1 MNKLDIILR
10 TPEPVKQ
17 NIMNKLSLLS
27 LYSCIAVVILISC
40 TQKKAAPFCSAFQK
54 IIDKAVEKKLA
65 DFKGE
70 EFQSKTYAGVSF
82 RCKVELPETKE
93 SGLYAAF
100 AKDTRMYNYL
110 AVMNFTNDKKEAETV
125 FNKTSKQIKECVA
138 ALGMNVNIFD
148 QSDRN
153 RPPDNPDDKEMG
165 FLYKHLLIRLTN
177 EFSEIYNQY
186 ICTLYIT
193 HNPDAE

>member
-1 MNKLDIILR
+1 MDLNK
-10 TPEPVKQ
+10 
-17 NIMNKLSLLS
+17 NIMSKPSILS
-27 LYSCIAVVILISC
+27 LYIFIAFVIPISC
-40 TQKKAAPFCSAFQK
+40 TQKKATPFCNAFQK

-82 RCKVELPETKE
+82 RCKVELPEANE

-100 AKDTRMYNYL
+100 AKDTGMYNYL
-110 AVMNFTNDKKEAETV
+110 AVMSFTNDKKEAEAV
-125 FNKTSKQIKECVA
+125 FNKTTKQIRDCVA
-138 ALGMNVNIFD
+138 TLGMNVNIFD

-165 FLYKHLLIRLTN
+165 FLYNHLLIRLTN
-177 EFSEIYNQY
+177 EFSEIHSRY

-193 HNPDAE
+193 HNPDSE